1 MKQAEYSRKIFQI
14 LSHLRIIVNNVRLY
28 SLDHYQVEVQVG
40 QVFKEFIS
48 AFSVRPEITLLVIE
62 NDLIINNKA
71 IPAQR
76 QKNFSLFVKILQEKE
91 VGFVT
96 FSKGM
101 KKSELRLFLEH
112 LAAPDEET
120 VPSFSS
126 PCIQV
131 GRVGL
136 KKRSR
141 TAARRGSGSEKDG
154 VSTGL
159 RHGANQ
165 AKDKYRDEEI
175 KEALSTLNSMAT
187 DRLDII
193 KEYYDKMKRS
203 RHCDTRDVEDVISVF
218 VQCFSKNMN
227 PLALMSTMKEADE
240 YTFTHVVNVC
250 ILTLAQAAGL
260 GFSGDNL
267 LQIGIAA
274 SLHDV
279 GKIFLP
285 AEILNKPGKLSPS
298 EREAIK
304 MHPAKGASYIFSLK
318 NISRLAILG
327 ALEHH
332 IRYDGGGY
340 PDTGGKWKMHIVSQM
355 IGISD
360 TFDAMRSHR
369 PYQKAQSVQTIFDVL
384 RDGKGTA
391 YNPMLVDNF
400 IRVVE
405 HQPRFR

>member
-1 MKQAEYSRKIFQI
+1 MKQAEYSKKIFQI
-14 LSHLRIIVNNVRLY
+14 LSHIRIIVNNVRLY
-28 SLDHYQVEVQVG
+28 SLDHFQVEVQVG
-40 QVFKEFIS
+40 QVFKEFIT
-48 AFSVRPEITLLVIE
+48 AFSVRPEITLLIIE

-71 IPAQR
+71 INAQK

-112 LAAPDEET
+112 LATPDEET
-120 VPSFSS
+120 VPSFNS

-131 GRVGL
+131 GKVGL

-141 TAARRGSGSEKDG
+141 TAARRGSKSEKDG
-154 VSTGL
+154 VVAGL

-165 AKDKYRDEEI
+165 AKGNYRDEEI
-175 KEALSTLNSMAT
+175 QQALSTLNSMAT

-203 RHCDTRDVEDVISVF
+203 RHCDTRDVEGVISVF

-227 PLALMSTMKEADE
+227 PLAMLSIMKEADE

-260 GFSGDNL
+260 GFSGENL

-285 AEILNKPGKLSPS
+285 AEILNKSGKLSPS
-298 EREAIK
+298 EREEIK
-304 MHPAKGASYIFSLK
+304 MHPAKGACYIVSLK

-332 IRYDGGGY
+332 MRYDGGGY
-340 PDTGGKWKMHIVSQM
+340 PDTGGKWKAHIVSQM

-369 PYQKAQSVQTIFDVL
+369 PYQEAKSVKTIFDVL
-384 RDGKGTA
+384 RNGRGTA
-391 YNPMLVDNF
+391 YNPILVDNF
-400 IRVVE
+400 IRIVE
-405 HQPRFR
+405 NQPRFS

>member
-227 PLALMSTMKEADE
+227 PLALLSTMKEADE
-240 YTFTHVVNVC
+240 YSIDWEEEDLTAQLIYYTENLNISTINPVNCPVLAADVV
-250 ILTLAQAAGL
+250 Q
-260 GFSGDNL
+260 
-267 LQIGIAA
+267 
-274 SLHDV
+274 
-279 GKIFLP
+279 LP
-285 AEILNKPGKLSPS
+285 AWLILRPLVCSMNCSAEPG
-298 EREAIK
+298 RQ
-304 MHPAKGASYIFSLK
+304 
-318 NISRLAILG
+318 
-327 ALEHH
+327 
-332 IRYDGGGY
+332 
-340 PDTGGKWKMHIVSQM
+340 GKRQM
-355 IGISD
+355 IW
-360 TFDAMRSHR
+360 F
-369 PYQKAQSVQTIFDVL
+369 QTG
-384 RDGKGTA
+384 RWRHETSA
-391 YNPMLVDNF
+391 
-400 IRVVE
+400 
-405 HQPRFR
+405 